1 MSCFVME
8 PRAIAALAR
17 GLESILDIGYNYA
30 GFEAPATLYNAL
42 EDCRDRYGYFEEKR
56 IFTAL
61 YNLNMAAYAGRY
73 KVEAEPAPE
82 WPDNVP
88 YLLAR
93 PAYNGYYQPGA
104 DFWKYYKLLD
114 CLIYQTSE
122 DATYNNALYKALL
135 DFSRVLA
142 AYLVRN
148 CAAYDA
154 AEWGRV

>member
-17 GLESILDIGYNYA
+17 GLESVLTSGYNYA
-30 GFEAPATLYNAL
+30 GFEAPATLAEAL
-42 EDCRDRYGYFEEKR
+42 EDCRDKYGFYEEEH

-61 YNLNMAAYAGRY
+61 YNLNMSAFVGRY
-73 KVEAEPAPE
+73 KENFESAPD
-82 WPDNVP
+82 WPEKVP
-88 YLLAR
+88 RLLKR
-93 PAYNGYYQPGA
+93 PAYNGYWQPGA
-104 DFWKYYKLLD
+104 DYWKYYKLLD
-114 CLIYQTSE
+114 CFIYQTSE
-122 DATYNNALYKALL
+122 DATRDNALYKALL